1 MNIFEKLFANTEIP
15 ELYPVK
21 FSLPCGQ
28 IHREQIDGIIR
39 KELQN
44 GDLASRIKPGMSVAI
59 TAGSREITDIDQ
71 IVRTV
76 VDFVKE
82 CKGEPFV
89 FPAMGSHGGATAEGQ
104 LEVLAGYGITEET
117 MAAPFILP
125 WRPCIFPIPQAAFP
139 FILILTR
146 QRQTL
151 SFLSAASNRIQ
162 ISTGNMRAAL

>member
-44 GDLASRIKPGMSVAI
+44 GDLASRIKSGMSVAI

-76 VDFVKE
+76 VDFVRE

-89 FPAMGSHGGATAEGQ
+89 FPAMAVT
-104 LEVLAGYGITEET
+104 EVLLQKVSWKYSQD
-117 MAAPFILP
+117 MASQKKLWLP
-125 WRPCIFPIPQAAFP
+125 HLFFHGDRAYFRYRKRPS
-139 FILILTR
+139 R
-146 QRQTL
+146 
-151 SFLSAASNRIQ
+151 SY
-162 ISTGNMRAAL
+162 